1 MEHGDFFF
9 FSQNKE
15 FNTFVRTS
23 MDGPKLLLGWLF
35 RDQEKAMA
43 HIEWNRISKFL
54 WEMTMKE

>member
-1 MEHGDFFF
+1 MEHGGFFF
-9 FSQNKE
+9 FFPQNKE

-43 HIEWNRISKFL
+43 HIE
-54 WEMTMKE
+54 